1 MRCFR
6 GNTWNA
12 RLFTE
17 GTDNCPTVMSAER
30 RRWCSMLV
38 TSIFPHRPADEADN
52 DWSLVRIAFRSSS
65 LRIERIATLLPNLP
79 GIRPKRLLNII
90 LFVLTLFAGTEL
102 LEIIFHVQWLQAWIV
117 SGDQRSDC
125 KLMPWL
131 DVFCI

>member
-79 GIRPKRLLNII
+79 GIRPKKLLNYNTIRPYTFCGNGTAGNNI
-90 LFVLTLFAGTEL
+90 SCAMAPGLDREWATNTL
-102 LEIIFHVQWLQAWIV
+102 IV
-117 SGDQRSDC
+117 N
-125 KLMPWL
+125 
-131 DVFCI
+131 